1 MCDSLW
7 AGHLILLPAVFKG
20 NSPSP
25 CSCQPG
31 CICRAAATPWSL
43 RKDQK
48 QQQRNGPDHMCGSH
62 KTLSHSEA
70 QSIPSESGSEHCMQG
85 STAEQCAGLLP
96 EAVWFSSKKSIP
108 YIMQTICWWLFSCVV
123 VVVFFL
129 ILQSRKNERMKHVR
143 CPSRHKALL
152 EGIRITQQ
160 GK

>member
-70 QSIPSESGSEHCMQG
+70 QSIPSESGSEHCIQG

-96 EAVWFSSKKSIP
+96 EAQCDFPPRKASHTLCKPFAGGCFLVLLL
-108 YIMQTICWWLFSCVV
+108 LF
-123 VVVFFL
+123 FF
-129 ILQSRKNERMKHVR
+129 
-143 CPSRHKALL
+143 
-152 EGIRITQQ
+152 
-160 GK
+160 